1 MVRLSEDD
9 EQTDDQGAG
18 KIRHDQRIQIKIILH
33 IQKSKIAF
41 ELDSGHQKNQAKYID
56 NDIDDILFLF
66 HVNHPSFDE
75 LDTGAVTTKIH
86 KITLI
91 LILGYNYT

>member
-1 MVRLSEDD
+1 MVGLPEDD
-9 EQTDDQGAG
+9 EQADNQGTG

-41 ELDSGHQKNQAKYID
+41 ELNSSHQKNQAKYID

-75 LDTGAVTTKIH
+75 LDTGVPNDKNPQNNTYINTWI
-86 KITLI
+86 
-91 LILGYNYT
+91 